1 MLLMDKQNGAIM
13 PQNII
18 LEGRKKLSVS
28 GVEDIDS
35 FDEHSAVIFTNLG
48 LVEVKG
54 SDIHMNKLSL
64 ESGEIVLEGN
74 FDSVIYP
81 DDNPGKN
88 KKTFLSRILGGE

>member
-1 MLLMDKQNGAIM
+1 MDKSNQSLM

-35 FDEHSAVIFTNLG
+35 FDESSAVIFTNLG
-48 LVEVKG
+48 LIEVKG
-54 SDIHMNKLSL
+54 SEIHMNKLSL

-74 FDSVIYP
+74 FDSVVYP
-81 DDNPGKN
+81 DGNPQKS
-88 KKTFLSRILGGE
+88 KKKFLARILGGE

>member
-1 MLLMDKQNGAIM
+1 MDRQNMPAM

-35 FDEHSAVIFTNLG
+35 FDEHSAVIFTSMG
-48 LVEVKG
+48 LIEVKG
-54 SDIHMNKLSL
+54 SDIHMNKLNL
-64 ESGEIVLEGN
+64 ESGEIVLEGS

-81 DDNPGKN
+81 DETGGKP
-88 KKTFLSRILGGE
+88 KKKFLSKLLGGE

>member
-1 MLLMDKQNGAIM
+1 MDKQNQSLG

-35 FDEHSAVIFTNLG
+35 FDENSAVIFTSMG
-48 LVEVKG
+48 LIEVKG
-54 SDIHMNKLSL
+54 SDIHMNKLNL
-64 ESGEIVLEGN
+64 ESGEIVLEGE

-81 DDNPGKN
+81 DESAGKS
-88 KKTFLSRILGGE
+88 KKKFLARLLGGE

>member
-1 MLLMDKQNGAIM
+1 MDRQNSSAV

-35 FDEHSAVIFTNLG
+35 FDEFSAVIFTCMG

-54 SDIHMNKLSL
+54 KDIHMNKLNL
-64 ESGEIVLEGN
+64 ESGEIVLEGE

-81 DDNPGKN
+81 DENGGKP
-88 KKTFLSRILGGE
+88 KKNFIAKLLGGE

>member
-1 MLLMDKQNGAIM
+1 MDRQVGAQM

-35 FDEHSAVIFTNLG
+35 FDEFSAVIFTSMG
-48 LVEVKG
+48 LIEVKG
-54 SDIHMNKLSL
+54 KDIHMNKLNL
-64 ESGEIVLEGN
+64 ESGEIVLEGE

-81 DDNPGKN
+81 DANSAKPKKN
-88 KKTFLSRILGGE
+88 FVARLLGGE

>member
-1 MLLMDKQNGAIM
+1 MDKQSQPAM

-18 LEGRKKLSVS
+18 LEGRRKLSVS

-35 FDEHSAVIFTNLG
+35 FDEASAVIFTNLG
-48 LVEVKG
+48 LIEVKG
-54 SDIHMNKLSL
+54 SDIHMNKLNL

-81 DDNPGKN
+81 DETLGKQ
-88 KKTFLSRILGGE
+88 KKKFLTRILGG

>member
-1 MLLMDKQNGAIM
+1 MDNKNAAAM

-35 FDEHSAVIFTNLG
+35 FDEFSAVIFTSMG
-48 LVEVKG
+48 LIEVKG
-54 SDIHMNKLSL
+54 RDIHMNKLNL
-64 ESGEIVLEGN
+64 ESGEIVLEGE

-81 DDNPGKN
+81 DENAAKPKKN
-88 KKTFLSRILGGE
+88 FISRILGGE

>member
-1 MLLMDKQNGAIM
+1 MDRPNQPAM

-35 FDEHSAVIFTNLG
+35 FDESSAVIFTNLG
-48 LVEVKG
+48 LIEVKG
-54 SDIHMNKLSL
+54 SDIHMNKLNL

-74 FDSVIYP
+74 FDSFVYP
-81 DDNPGKN
+81 DENAGKQR
-88 KKTFLSRILGGE
+88 KKFLARILGGE

>member
-1 MLLMDKQNGAIM
+1 MDKQNQSAM

-35 FDEHSAVIFTNLG
+35 FDESSAVIFTSMG
-48 LVEVKG
+48 LIEVKG

-64 ESGEIVLEGN
+64 ETGEIVLEGE
-74 FDSVIYP
+74 FDSVVYP
-81 DDNPGKN
+81 DENSGKS
-88 KKTFLSRILGGE
+88 KKKFFSKFLGD

>member
-1 MLLMDKQNGAIM
+1 MDKQNQSTT

-18 LEGRKKLSVS
+18 LEGRRKLSVS

-35 FDEHSAVIFTNLG
+35 FDENSAVIFTSMG

-54 SDIHMNKLSL
+54 SDIHMNKLNL
-64 ESGEIVLEGN
+64 ESGEIVLEGE

-81 DDNPGKN
+81 DENGGKQ
-88 KKTFLSRILGGE
+88 KKKFFAKLLGD

>member
-1 MLLMDKQNGAIM
+1 MDKQNGPVM

-48 LVEVKG
+48 LIEVKG

-64 ESGEIVLEGN
+64 ESGEIVLEGS
-74 FDSVIYP
+74 FDSVVYP
-81 DDNPGKN
+81 DDNPVKHKKN
-88 KKTFLSRILGGE
+88 FISRILGGE